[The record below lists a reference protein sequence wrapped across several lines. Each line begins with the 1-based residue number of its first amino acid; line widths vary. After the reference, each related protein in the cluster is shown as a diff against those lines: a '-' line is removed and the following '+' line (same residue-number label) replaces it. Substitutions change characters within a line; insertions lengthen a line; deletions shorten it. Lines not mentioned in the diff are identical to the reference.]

1 MKIFNRDDKANDPYE
16 GIECGD
22 KVRDIITD
30 MPRHVRGDIVD
41 TFNFGVVD
49 LLRYPGDTGVRSEE
63 IIKFR
68 CVVGYVPPLPRQGPR

>member
-68 CVVGYVPPLPRQGPR
+68 CVVVDDSLPPRQGPR